1 MLAENDKIGGIQ
13 PILCKLLQKF
23 TGLFLDTTDS
33 YAVISSYLAM
43 RFRKLFDFSEKN
55 RFFRT
60 FNVHFC
66 LLPDTRRSL
75 FLKPSIIKVTKLF
88 STKKNPMLEFFLTMA
103 ISKKMHFFS
112 ISGYVPKMAL
122 AIYMRSDK
130 KS

>member
-60 FNVHFC
+60 FHVHFC
-66 LLPDTRRSL
+66 LLPDNRRSL
-75 FLKPSIIKVTKLF
+75 YLKLLLIKITKIF
-88 STKKNPMLEFFLTMA
+88 SAKKNPMSEFFLTMA
-103 ISKKMHFFS
+103 IFKKSHFLS

-122 AIYMRSDK
+122 AIYMRGDK